1 MLHRGFSENAVSL
14 PDRVVVAV
22 TGASGIQYAQRL
34 LNVLGGTSIETHVV
48 FSEAAF
54 DVWRAE
60 LDVPCNPEKPDL
72 QAFAGTDGNFKLH
85 RNSQVGASIASGSFR
100 HRGMAVVPCTMS
112 TLGGIASGTG
122 GKLIGRAAEVT
133 LKERRPL
140 LLVPRETPLSLIALR
155 NLVQCAEAGATII
168 DANPGFYARPAT
180 VQDLVDFVVARIL
193 DHLQVNHNLGKRWGE
208 R

>member
-1 MLHRGFSENAVSL
+1 VSEPSRA
-14 PDRVVVAV
+14 VVAV

-34 LNVLGGTSIETHVV
+34 LNVLGSSGVETHVV

-60 LDVPCNPEKPDL
+60 LDVPCNPDKPDL
-72 QAFAGTDGNFKLH
+72 NAFAGVDGKFRLY
-85 RNSQVGASIASGSFR
+85 RNSMVGASIASGSFR
-100 HRGMAVVPCTMS
+100 HRGMVICPCTMS

-140 LLVPRETPLSLIALR
+140 ILVPRETPYSLVALR
-155 NLVQCAEAGATII
+155 NMVTVAEAGGTII
-168 DANPGFYARPAT
+168 DANPGFYSRPQT
-180 VQDLVDFVVARIL
+180 VQDMIDFVVARVL
-193 DHLQVNHNLGKRWGE
+193 DHLKVEHKLGKRWGE
-208 R
+208 ATER